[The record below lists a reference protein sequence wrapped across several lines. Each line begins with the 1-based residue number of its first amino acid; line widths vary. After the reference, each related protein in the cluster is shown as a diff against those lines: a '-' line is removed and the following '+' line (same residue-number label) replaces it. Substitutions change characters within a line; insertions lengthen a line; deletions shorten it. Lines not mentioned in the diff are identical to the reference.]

1 MGLID
6 FDFKELN
13 ETINLTNF
21 DCGHDD
27 INEFLK
33 DDALNYQNQKI
44 ANTYVFL
51 DLYGNVKC
59 FFSISNDCLNDLGD
73 TRGFTNK
80 IWNKFHRNRIPNE
93 KRIRQYPAVKIGR
106 LGVDESLHRNG
117 IGSELMDFIKGW
129 VFLEHKP
136 ACRLLL
142 LDAYNKERQT
152 NYYIR
157 NGFSFLL
164 EKDETEKT
172 RIMYFDLLTIK

>member
-1 MGLID
+1 MEKNSKPDENKPIENK
-6 FDFKELN
+6 KE
-13 ETINLTNF
+13 
-21 DCGHDD
+21 
-27 INEFLK
+27 
-33 DDALNYQNQKI
+33 
-44 ANTYVFL
+44 
-51 DLYGNVKC
+51 
-59 FFSISNDCLNDLGD
+59 
-73 TRGFTNK
+73 
-80 IWNKFHRNRIPNE
+80 NKFIPEERSPNE

-106 LGVDESLHRNG
+106 LGGDESLHRNG